1 MTFGL
6 KLLAA
11 AASLAA
17 FAAGAAYATYLV
29 GPPIGPGAL
38 RPLAIASAP
47 VLLDAAEPARDRVGR
62 LRFLGGL
69 ALSAPD
75 KGFGGLS
82 SLLWEPACGR
92 LLAVTDAASWVIL
105 VPEEAG
111 DRLVGVRQ
119 GWIAPIRDA
128 YGRRADRKYHADAEA
143 VMRDPATGET
153 MVWFEL
159 DHRAQRYR
167 GVSACAPESLETP
180 AHGVDRPE
188 GIRRWTSNKGVE
200 AAAPDGNGILLLAE
214 GTPAEEGAKGEMAA
228 LRLRGGAAAPLRYP
242 APEGLLATASAE
254 LAPGKHLVLQ
264 RRPPWPRGLL
274 VTVSLLTDAG
284 DGSLART
291 EIARFAPPL
300 LVENFEGLALR
311 NEGGRTF
318 LYLVSDDNFLPAQ
331 RTLFLKFELLPAE
344 EAGPG

>member
-1 MTFGL
+1 
-6 KLLAA
+6 
-11 AASLAA
+11 
-17 FAAGAAYATYLV
+17 
-29 GPPIGPGAL
+29 
-38 RPLAIASAP
+38 
-47 VLLDAAEPARDRVGR
+47 
-62 LRFLGGL
+62 
-69 ALSAPD
+69 
-75 KGFGGLS
+75 
-82 SLLWEPACGR
+82 
-92 LLAVTDAASWVIL
+92 
-105 VPEEAG
+105 
-111 DRLVGVRQ
+111 
-119 GWIAPIRDA
+119 
-128 YGRRADRKYHADAEA
+128 
-143 VMRDPATGET
+143 
-153 MVWFEL
+153 
-159 DHRAQRYR
+159 
-167 GVSACAPESLETP
+167 
-180 AHGVDRPE
+180 
-188 GIRRWTSNKGVE
+188 
-200 AAAPDGNGILLLAE
+200 LAE